1 MSIIEK
7 VSYFYQM
14 LCEKGRMILT
24 VPAVVDVD
32 VDVEEEVLDDA
43 ADVEEDVLVLAV
55 DVEDVLITPS
65 FEQPAVLL
73 TSARTASLHCPP

>member
-1 MSIIEK
+1 MWFAASCLRSVYEMSIIEK
-7 VSYFYQM
+7 VSYCYEM
-14 LCEKGRMILT
+14 LCEKNRMILT

-43 ADVEEDVLVLAV
+43 AEEDVLVLAV

-65 FEQPAVLL
+65 FEQPVYMNV
-73 TSARTASLHCPP
+73 